1 MGSCS
6 GTAGAG
12 SSSRREHTDLV
23 MALQNFNASGLSSKS
38 QEIILLDIEHQ
49 KEGETYSVMEK
60 NGTKRLAILRGWAAD
75 PCG

>member
-1 MGSCS
+1 
-6 GTAGAG
+6 
-12 SSSRREHTDLV
+12 

-38 QEIILLDIEHQ
+38 QEIILLDIERG